1 MKACKQYVIPVLV
14 CLLTL
19 FVSCSTTKNTKFS
32 RLYQSTVTKYNTYF
46 NGHEAYKKGYIAQ
59 EKSVKDNYIDLLL
72 LLPVSDEQAR
82 SKGKEDFDLAIEKA
96 QKCVKLHS
104 ISAKPK
110 NKKGGSLS
118 EKEKRFR
125 DKNEYNPFL
134 WNAWM
139 LMADA
144 QMQKGEFIEAAGTY
158 SYICNLYFDE
168 PKIIAEARIK
178 TMLCY
183 SEMGWNYETEELL
196 SRIQADTV
204 PPRLLS
210 EYNSIIASHLI
221 RQERFKESLPYM
233 EKGMKRPELSKT
245 SKIREKYLLGQLY
258 KVTGQNEK
266 AYKTFQ
272 EVIRMNPP
280 YRIEFNARIQQTET
294 MPETNHSK
302 LFKKLGRMGKDP
314 NNKEYLDQIYYA
326 IGNIYLSEKDTVNAL
341 KNYEIGVEKGT
352 RNGAE
357 KGILLLTM
365 ANLYWEKTDYANAGI
380 CYSKAV
386 GLIDQKNEQYEI
398 VKRRSQVLEDLAIH
412 NDNIL
417 LQDSLQ
423 RLATLDRQTLDTIIG
438 SIIENVIQNEKKA
451 ALLEIEKNNDENA
464 TSETSSSKGD
474 NSAWYFYNTQLVQN
488 GKSAFVEHWGRR
500 KFEDDWR
507 RINKTTLSMANNSTE
522 KPETTD
528 SIGDMLTDNDSTQVE
543 LVTDIHKKEY
553 YIQQIPF
560 TNEQKNASD
569 KILTDALFNAGI
581 IYKDLLEEYESAEN
595 SFNRIVKHYPEADEA
610 VDALYNLYLMYSLW
624 GKKDLADTCKTQMS
638 RLYPE
643 NEHTLAICDS
653 NFIEN
658 AKYGKH
664 REDSLYAETYD
675 AYKSGNTDLVIKN
688 CHISAEKYP
697 LGYHRA
703 KFLFLQASC
712 LLQEGN
718 TAEFLNLLRL
728 IVEKYPQNEISQL
741 AGLIAQGVQDG
752 KILQSKSFSSIWEQ
766 RNIAGQVEN
775 IPDSVKPSFT
785 EDRYQ
790 PYLFILAYPKDSI
803 NENRLLFEIA
813 KYNFT
818 NFMVRNF
825 DIGFSEHQGIGMM
838 TISEFMNYDEAYFY
852 QQKLFGDNEM
862 AEKIQG
868 LKAIIITKENLEILL
883 QFYSF
888 QDYQEFYEKHFL
900 TIPDIDGST
909 IFEETDDY
917 E

>member
-19 FVSCSTTKNTKFS
+19 FASCSTTKNTKLS

-46 NGHEAYKKGYIAQ
+46 NGHEAYKKGYSAQ
-59 EKSVKDNYIDLLL
+59 EKSLKDNYIDMLL

-82 SKGKEDFDLAIEKA
+82 GKGGEDFDLAIEKA

-110 NKKGGSLS
+110 KKTGVSLS
-118 EKEKRFR
+118 EKEKRFLDR
-125 DKNEYNPFL
+125 NEYNPFL

-144 QMQKGEFIEAAGTY
+144 QMQKGEFLEATGTY

-168 PKIIAEARIK
+168 PEIIAEARIK
-178 TMLCY
+178 TILCY
-183 SEMGWNYETEELL
+183 SEMGWNYETEELI
-196 SRIQADTV
+196 SRIQADTI

-221 RQERFKESLPYM
+221 RQERFEESLPYM
-233 EKGMKRPELSKT
+233 KKGMKRPDMSKT

-258 KVTGQNEK
+258 KATGQNEM
-266 AYKTFQ
+266 AYRTFQ

-302 LFKKLGRMGKDP
+302 LFKKLSRMGKDQ

-341 KNYEIGVEKGT
+341 KNYELGVEKGT

-365 ANLYWEKTDYANAGI
+365 ANLYWEKTDYANAGR

-386 GLIDQKNEQYEI
+386 GLIDQKNEQYET
-398 VKRRSQVLEDLAIH
+398 VKIRSQVLEDLSIH

-423 RLATLDRQTLDTIIG
+423 RLASLDRQELDTIIG
-438 SIIENVIQNEKKA
+438 TIIEKLILSEKEA
-451 ALLEIEKNNDENA
+451 ALAEKENDETA
-464 TSETSSSKGD
+464 TSETLSIEGD
-474 NSAWYFYNTQLVQN
+474 NSAWYFYNPQLVQN
-488 GKSAFVEHWGRR
+488 GKNAFVEHWGRR

-507 RINKTTLSMANNSTE
+507 RINKTTLSAEIIPTE
-522 KPETTD
+522 GTEISD
-528 SIGDMLTDNDSTQVE
+528 SIGGLLTDNDSTQVE
-543 LVTDIHKKEY
+543 LVTDRHKKEY
-553 YIQQIPF
+553 YLQQIPF
-560 TNEQKNASD
+560 NDEQKNASD
-569 KILTDALFNAGI
+569 KILTDALFNTGI
-581 IYKDLLEEYESAEN
+581 IYKDLLGEYESAEK
-595 SFNRIVKHYPEADEA
+595 SFNRIIRHYPEAYEA

-624 GKKDLADTCKTQMS
+624 GKTDLADTCKSEMS

-643 NEHTLAICDS
+643 NELTLTICDS

-675 AYKSGNTDLVIKN
+675 AFKSGNTDLVIKN
-688 CHISAEKYP
+688 CDISAETYP

-703 KFLFLQASC
+703 KFMFLQASC
-712 LLQEGN
+712 LLQEGK
-718 TAEFLNLLRL
+718 TTDFLDILRQ

-766 RNIAGQVEN
+766 RNISGQIEN
-775 IPDSVKPSFT
+775 IPDSVKPTFS
-785 EDRYQ
+785 EERYQ

-852 QQKLFGDNEM
+852 QQKLFGDKEM
-862 AEKIQG
+862 SEKIQG
-868 LKAIIITKENLEILL
+868 YKSLIITKENLEILI

-888 QDYQEFYEKHFL
+888 QDYSEFYDKHFL

>member
-1 MKACKQYVIPVLV
+1 MKACKPFVIPALV
-14 CLLTL
+14 FLLT
-19 FVSCSTTKNTKFS
+19 FFASCATIKNTKFS

-46 NGHEAYKKGYIAQ
+46 NGHEAYKRGYEAQ
-59 EKSVKDNYIDLLL
+59 EKSIKDNYIDMLLL
-72 LLPVSDEQAR
+72 FPISDEKAR
-82 SKGKEDFDLAIEKA
+82 STGKEDFDLAIEKA

-110 NKKGGSLS
+110 KKGGSLS
-118 EKEKRFR
+118 ENEKRFL

-144 QMQKGEFIEAAGTY
+144 QMQKGEFLEAAGTY

-168 PKIIAEARIK
+168 PEIISEARIK
-178 TMLCY
+178 TLLCY
-183 SEMGWNYETEELL
+183 SEMGWSYETEELL
-196 SRIQADTV
+196 SRIKADTI

-210 EYNSIIASHLI
+210 EYNSIVASYLF
-221 RQERFKESLPYM
+221 RQERFEEGLPFM
-233 EKGMKRPELSKT
+233 EKGMRRPGMSKT
-245 SKIREKYLLGQLY
+245 GKIREKYLLGQLY
-258 KVTGQNEK
+258 KATGQNEK
-266 AYKTFQ
+266 AYSTFQ

-294 MPETNHSK
+294 MPEANQSK
-302 LFKKLGRMGKDP
+302 LFKKLNRMGKDP
-314 NNKEYLDQIYYA
+314 NNKDYLDQIYYA
-326 IGNIYLSEKDTVNAL
+326 IGNIYLSKKDTVNAL
-341 KNYEIGVEKGT
+341 INYEIGVEKGT
-352 RNGAE
+352 RNGPE
-357 KGILLLTM
+357 KGILLLNM
-365 ANLYWEKTDYANAGI
+365 ANLYWEKTDYANAGR
-380 CYSKAV
+380 CYSNAV
-386 GLIDQKNEQYEI
+386 GLIDQKNELYET
-398 VKRRSQVLEDLAIH
+398 VKIRSQVLEDLAIH
-412 NDNIL
+412 NDNII

-423 RLATLDRQTLDTIIG
+423 KLATLDRQELDTIIG
-438 SIIENVIQNEKKA
+438 GIIERLIQSEEAA
-451 ALLEIEKNNDENA
+451 ALAEAEKNSDETA
-464 TSETSSSKGD
+464 TSESLSFEGD
-474 NSAWYFYNTQLVQN
+474 NSSWYFYNTQLVQN
-488 GKSAFVEHWGRR
+488 GKNSFVEHWGRR

-507 RINKTTLSMANNSTE
+507 RINKTTLSLDISSTE
-522 KPETTD
+522 KPEMTD
-528 SIGDMLTDNDSTQVE
+528 SISGLLTDNDSTQVE
-543 LVTDIHKKEY
+543 IVTDKHKKEY
-553 YIQQIPF
+553 YLQQIPF
-560 TNEQKNASD
+560 TDEQKNASD

-581 IYKDLLEEYESAEN
+581 IYKDLLVEYESAER
-595 SFNRIVKHYPEADEA
+595 SFNRIIRNYPEADET

-624 GKKDLADTCKTQMS
+624 EKNDLADSCKSQMS

-643 NEHTLAICDS
+643 NEQTLTICDS
-653 NFIEN
+653 NYIEN

-675 AYKSGNTDLVIKN
+675 AYKSGDTALVIRN
-688 CHISAEKYP
+688 CNISAEKYP
-697 LGYHRA
+697 LGYHRP
-703 KFLFLQASC
+703 KFMFLEASC

-718 TAEFLNLLRL
+718 TSDFLDILRL
-728 IVEKYPQNEISQL
+728 IVEKYPQNEISEL

-752 KILQSKSFSSIWEQ
+752 KILQSNSFSSIWEQ
-766 RNIAGQVEN
+766 RSIAGQIDN
-775 IPDSVKPSFT
+775 IPDSVKPTFS
-785 EDRYQ
+785 EERYQ

-868 LKAIIITKENLEILL
+868 LKSVIITEENLQVLL

-888 QDYQEFYEKHFL
+888 QDYSEFYEKHFL

-909 IFEETDDY
+909 LFEETDDY